1 MDIIGVF
8 RKMDWLLA
16 GPRMDP
22 TRIATMR
29 IKPPVDSIEAL
40 AWEYHLK
47 GMLRFIPD
55 PSTIFKNA
63 KEWVKYLGTQHSVEI
78 ALGWAGFH
86 DARIEHRGH
95 EVVIEIHEKA
105 TSDKKRRIEGVVRY
119 SLAVRDK
126 KIPLVI
132 KEGDE
137 NGH

>member
-1 MDIIGVF
+1 MLTLLAPNWPPRKRKGFYMDIIGVF
-8 RKMDWLLA
+8 KQLDWLLA

-63 KEWVKYLGTQHSVEI
+63 KEWVK
-78 ALGWAGFH
+78 
-86 DARIEHRGH
+86 
-95 EVVIEIHEKA
+95 
-105 TSDKKRRIEGVVRY
+105 
-119 SLAVRDK
+119 
-126 KIPLVI
+126 
-132 KEGDE
+132 
-137 NGH
+137 